1 MTMLLAPA
9 KKKPEEAPQGEGE
22 PQAAEPADA
31 PAAAEG

>member
-9 KKKPEEAPQGEGE
+9 KKKPEEAPQ
-22 PQAAEPADA
+22 AEQPADA